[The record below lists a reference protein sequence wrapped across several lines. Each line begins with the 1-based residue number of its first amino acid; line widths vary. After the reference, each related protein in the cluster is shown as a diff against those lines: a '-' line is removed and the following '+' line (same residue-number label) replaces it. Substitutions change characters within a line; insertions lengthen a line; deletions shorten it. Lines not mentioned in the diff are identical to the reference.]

1 MPQTMQRVHH
11 LWHDIKIRRYE
22 TILLVKQAGNVQCCE
37 VIRRRFCAA
46 HQLGGAVL
54 AEQNLCGAQTA
65 IVVITHGE
73 AVRTGVMN
81 DEQIANINLRQFA
94 VDSELIAVLTQRAGH
109 IIGMIARCML
119 LAQHRDVMVC
129 TIDSRTH
136 QIGSTSVYTNVMLIG
151 VLTVFGHGSHGAT
164 RWFKIG
170 PIQLQPSEFLKLA
183 LILLVAKL
191 VAANK
196 ERLNSIKFL
205 ALIAC
210 LTLFP
215 ILLVAM
221 QPNLS
226 TTILLCLIIIAM
238 LYCAGVSYKIFGI
251 AILIAVPVISAFLI
265 YVVSV
270 EHPILIEDYQRKR
283 IVDFI
288 EGNKSEE
295 VDMTDAGTYQQAYAV
310 QAIGSG
316 QLYGK
321 GLNNN
326 DTSSLKNAGYIAEA
340 QNDFIFAVIG
350 EELGFTGS
358 CITIFLL
365 FLIVLECIITAV
377 RARNFEG
384 RLICCGVAI
393 YIGFQTFI
401 NIGVVSWILP
411 NTGVPLPFFSC
422 GITSLLTLFIAM
434 GIVLNVSLQRNVE
447 RDDDMF
453 ADDFR
458 G

>member
-1 MPQTMQRVHH
+1 
-11 LWHDIKIRRYE
+11 
-22 TILLVKQAGNVQCCE
+22 
-37 VIRRRFCAA
+37 
-46 HQLGGAVL
+46 
-54 AEQNLCGAQTA
+54 
-65 IVVITHGE
+65 
-73 AVRTGVMN
+73 
-81 DEQIANINLRQFA
+81 
-94 VDSELIAVLTQRAGH
+94 
-109 IIGMIARCML
+109 
-119 LAQHRDVMVC
+119 
-129 TIDSRTH
+129 
-136 QIGSTSVYTNVMLIG
+136 MLIG

-196 ERLNSIKFL
+196 EKLN
-205 ALIAC
+205 
-210 LTLFP
+210 
-215 ILLVAM
+215 
-221 QPNLS
+221 
-226 TTILLCLIIIAM
+226 
-238 LYCAGVSYKIFGI
+238 
-251 AILIAVPVISAFLI
+251 
-265 YVVSV
+265 SV

-288 EGNKSEE
+288 EGKSEE
-295 VDMTDAGTYQQAYAV
+295 VDMNDAGTYQQAYAV

-316 QLYGK
+316 KLTGK
-321 GLNNN
+321 GLNNK
-326 DTSSLKNAGYIAEA
+326 DTSSLKNAGYI
-340 QNDFIFAVIG
+340 AVIG

-365 FLIVLECIITAV
+365 FLIVIECIIAAV
-377 RARNFEG
+377 RAKDFGG

>member
-1 MPQTMQRVHH
+1 MLKKYKLRS
-11 LWHDIKIRRYE
+11 YNF
-22 TILLVKQAGNVQCCE
+22 ILVFILIVTSVFALAVVNSANSAYTVKQGAGIAISFIIMIIVSFIDYNW
-37 VIRRRFCAA
+37 I
-46 HQLGGAVL
+46 LKYYWIWY
-54 AEQNLCGAQTA
+54 A
-65 IVVITHGE
+65 IV
-73 AVRTGVMN
+73 
-81 DEQIANINLRQFA
+81 
-94 VDSELIAVLTQRAGH
+94 
-109 IIGMIARCML
+109 
-119 LAQHRDVMVC
+119 
-129 TIDSRTH
+129 TI
-136 QIGSTSVYTNVMLIG
+136 MLIG

-170 PIQLQPSEFLKLA
+170 PVQLQPSEFLKLA

-196 ERLNSIKFL
+196 EKLNSIKFL
-205 ALIAC
+205 LLIAC

-215 ILLVAM
+215 ILLVAL

-226 TTILLCLIIIAM
+226 TAILLTLIVIAM
-238 LYCAGVSYKIFGI
+238 LYCSGVSYKIFGI
-251 AILIAVPVISAFLI
+251 AILVVIPVLSAFLI

-288 EGNKSEE
+288 EGKSEE
-295 VDMTDAGTYQQAYAV
+295 VDMNDAGTYQQAYAV

-365 FLIVLECIITAV
+365 FLIVLECIIESKK
-377 RARNFEG
+377 F
-384 RLICCGVAI
+384 
-393 YIGFQTFI
+393 
-401 NIGVVSWILP
+401 
-411 NTGVPLPFFSC
+411 
-422 GITSLLTLFIAM
+422 
-434 GIVLNVSLQRNVE
+434 
-447 RDDDMF
+447 
-453 ADDFR
+453 
-458 G
+458 

>member
-1 MPQTMQRVHH
+1 MIIVSFIDYN
-11 LWHDIKIRRYE
+11 W
-22 TILLVKQAGNVQCCE
+22 ILKYYW
-37 VIRRRFCAA
+37 IWY
-46 HQLGGAVL
+46 
-54 AEQNLCGAQTA
+54 A
-65 IVVITHGE
+65 IV
-73 AVRTGVMN
+73 
-81 DEQIANINLRQFA
+81 
-94 VDSELIAVLTQRAGH
+94 
-109 IIGMIARCML
+109 
-119 LAQHRDVMVC
+119 
-129 TIDSRTH
+129 TI
-136 QIGSTSVYTNVMLIG
+136 MLIG

-170 PIQLQPSEFLKLA
+170 PVQLQPSEFLKLA

-196 ERLNSIKFL
+196 EKLNSIKFL
-205 ALIAC
+205 LLIAC

-215 ILLVAM
+215 ILLVAL

-226 TTILLCLIIIAM
+226 TAILLTLIVIAM
-238 LYCAGVSYKIFGI
+238 LYCSGVSYKIFGI
-251 AILIAVPVISAFLI
+251 AILVVIPVLSAFLI

-288 EGNKSEE
+288 EGKSEE
-295 VDMTDAGTYQQAYAV
+295 VDMNDAGTYQQAYAV

-358 CITIFLL
+358 CITIF
-365 FLIVLECIITAV
+365 IVSDCS
-377 RARNFEG
+377 
-384 RLICCGVAI
+384 GV
-393 YIGFQTFI
+393 Y
-401 NIGVVSWILP
+401 NS
-411 NTGVPLPFFSC
+411 SC
-422 GITSLLTLFIAM
+422 ESKKF
-434 GIVLNVSLQRNVE
+434 
-447 RDDDMF
+447 
-453 ADDFR
+453 
-458 G
+458 

>member
-1 MPQTMQRVHH
+1 MLKKYKLRS
-11 LWHDIKIRRYE
+11 YNF
-22 TILLVKQAGNVQCCE
+22 ILVFILIVTSVFALAVVNSANSAYTVKQGAGIAISFIIMIIVSFIDYNW
-37 VIRRRFCAA
+37 I
-46 HQLGGAVL
+46 LKYYWIWY
-54 AEQNLCGAQTA
+54 A
-65 IVVITHGE
+65 IV
-73 AVRTGVMN
+73 
-81 DEQIANINLRQFA
+81 
-94 VDSELIAVLTQRAGH
+94 
-109 IIGMIARCML
+109 
-119 LAQHRDVMVC
+119 
-129 TIDSRTH
+129 TI
-136 QIGSTSVYTNVMLIG
+136 MLIG

-170 PIQLQPSEFLKLA
+170 PVQLQPSEFLKLA

-196 ERLNSIKFL
+196 EKLNSIKFL
-205 ALIAC
+205 LLIAC

-215 ILLVAM
+215 ILLVAL

-226 TTILLCLIIIAM
+226 TAILLTLIVIAM
-238 LYCAGVSYKIFGI
+238 LYCSGVSYKIFGI
-251 AILIAVPVISAFLI
+251 AILVVVPVLSAFLI

-288 EGNKSEE
+288 EGKSEE
-295 VDMTDAGTYQQAYAV
+295 VDMNDAGTYQQAYAV

-358 CITIFLL
+358 CITIF
-365 FLIVLECIITAV
+365 
-377 RARNFEG
+377 
-384 RLICCGVAI
+384 
-393 YIGFQTFI
+393 
-401 NIGVVSWILP
+401 
-411 NTGVPLPFFSC
+411 
-422 GITSLLTLFIAM
+422 
-434 GIVLNVSLQRNVE
+434 
-447 RDDDMF
+447 
-453 ADDFR
+453 
-458 G
+458 

>member
-1 MPQTMQRVHH
+1 MLKKYKLRS
-11 LWHDIKIRRYE
+11 YNF
-22 TILLVKQAGNVQCCE
+22 ILVFILIVTSVFALAVVNSANSAYTVKQGAGIAISFIIMIIVSFIDYNW
-37 VIRRRFCAA
+37 I
-46 HQLGGAVL
+46 LKYYWIWY
-54 AEQNLCGAQTA
+54 A
-65 IVVITHGE
+65 IV
-73 AVRTGVMN
+73 
-81 DEQIANINLRQFA
+81 
-94 VDSELIAVLTQRAGH
+94 
-109 IIGMIARCML
+109 
-119 LAQHRDVMVC
+119 
-129 TIDSRTH
+129 TI
-136 QIGSTSVYTNVMLIG
+136 MLIG

-170 PIQLQPSEFLKLA
+170 PVQLQPSEFLKLA

-196 ERLNSIKFL
+196 EKLNSIKFL
-205 ALIAC
+205 LLIAC

-215 ILLVAM
+215 ILLVAL

-226 TTILLCLIIIAM
+226 TAILLTLIVIAM
-238 LYCAGVSYKIFGI
+238 LYCSGVSYKIFGI
-251 AILIAVPVISAFLI
+251 AILVVIPVLSAFLI

-288 EGNKSEE
+288 EGKSEE
-295 VDMTDAGTYQQAYAV
+295 VDMNDAGTYQQAYAV

-365 FLIVLECIITAV
+365 FLM
-377 RARNFEG
+377 
-384 RLICCGVAI
+384 
-393 YIGFQTFI
+393 
-401 NIGVVSWILP
+401 
-411 NTGVPLPFFSC
+411 LPF
-422 GITSLLTLFIAM
+422 
-434 GIVLNVSLQRNVE
+434 
-447 RDDDMF
+447 
-453 ADDFR
+453 
-458 G
+458 

>member
-1 MPQTMQRVHH
+1 MLKKYKLRS
-11 LWHDIKIRRYE
+11 YNF
-22 TILLVKQAGNVQCCE
+22 ILVFILIVTSVFALAVVNSANSAYTVKQGAGIAISFIIMIIVSFIDYNW
-37 VIRRRFCAA
+37 I
-46 HQLGGAVL
+46 LKYYWIWY
-54 AEQNLCGAQTA
+54 A
-65 IVVITHGE
+65 IV
-73 AVRTGVMN
+73 
-81 DEQIANINLRQFA
+81 
-94 VDSELIAVLTQRAGH
+94 
-109 IIGMIARCML
+109 
-119 LAQHRDVMVC
+119 
-129 TIDSRTH
+129 TI
-136 QIGSTSVYTNVMLIG
+136 MLIG

-170 PIQLQPSEFLKLA
+170 PVQLQPSEFLKLA

-196 ERLNSIKFL
+196 EKLNSIKFL
-205 ALIAC
+205 LLIAC

-215 ILLVAM
+215 ILLVAL

-226 TTILLCLIIIAM
+226 TAILLTLIVIAM
-238 LYCAGVSYKIFGI
+238 LYCSGVSYKIFGI
-251 AILIAVPVISAFLI
+251 AILVVVPVLSAFLI

-288 EGNKSEE
+288 EGKSEE
-295 VDMTDAGTYQQAYAV
+295 VDMNDAGTYQQAYAV

-365 FLIVLECIITAV
+365 FLIVLECIIVAV

-384 RLICCGVAI
+384 RLICCSNI
-393 YIGFQTFI
+393 Y
-401 NIGVVSWILP
+401 WI
-411 NTGVPLPFFSC
+411 SD
-422 GITSLLTLFIAM
+422 IY
-434 GIVLNVSLQRNVE
+434 
-447 RDDDMF
+447 
-453 ADDFR
+453 
-458 G
+458 

>member
-1 MPQTMQRVHH
+1 MLKKYKLRS
-11 LWHDIKIRRYE
+11 YNF
-22 TILLVKQAGNVQCCE
+22 ILVFILIVTSVFALAVVNSANSAYTVKQGAGIAISFIIMIIVSFIDYNW
-37 VIRRRFCAA
+37 I
-46 HQLGGAVL
+46 LKYYWIWY
-54 AEQNLCGAQTA
+54 A
-65 IVVITHGE
+65 IV
-73 AVRTGVMN
+73 
-81 DEQIANINLRQFA
+81 
-94 VDSELIAVLTQRAGH
+94 
-109 IIGMIARCML
+109 
-119 LAQHRDVMVC
+119 
-129 TIDSRTH
+129 TI
-136 QIGSTSVYTNVMLIG
+136 MLIG

-170 PIQLQPSEFLKLA
+170 PVQLQPSEFLKLA

-196 ERLNSIKFL
+196 EKLNSIKFL
-205 ALIAC
+205 LLIAC

-215 ILLVAM
+215 ILLVAL

-226 TTILLCLIIIAM
+226 TAILLTLIVIAM
-238 LYCAGVSYKIFGI
+238 LYCSGVSYKIFGI
-251 AILIAVPVISAFLI
+251 AILVAIPVLSAFLI

-283 IVDFI
+283 IVDVI
-288 EGNKSEE
+288 EGKSEE
-295 VDMTDAGTYQQAYAV
+295 VDMNDAGTYQQAYAV

-365 FLIVLECIITAV
+365 FLIVL
-377 RARNFEG
+377 
-384 RLICCGVAI
+384 
-393 YIGFQTFI
+393 
-401 NIGVVSWILP
+401 
-411 NTGVPLPFFSC
+411 
-422 GITSLLTLFIAM
+422 
-434 GIVLNVSLQRNVE
+434 
-447 RDDDMF
+447 
-453 ADDFR
+453 
-458 G
+458 

>member
-1 MPQTMQRVHH
+1 MLKKYKLRS
-11 LWHDIKIRRYE
+11 YNF
-22 TILLVKQAGNVQCCE
+22 ILVFIL
-37 VIRRRFCAA
+37 
-46 HQLGGAVL
+46 
-54 AEQNLCGAQTA
+54 
-65 IVVITHGE
+65 IV
-73 AVRTGVMN
+73 
-81 DEQIANINLRQFA
+81 
-94 VDSELIAVLTQRAGH
+94 
-109 IIGMIARCML
+109 
-119 LAQHRDVMVC
+119 
-129 TIDSRTH
+129 
-136 QIGSTSVYTNVMLIG
+136 TSVFALAVVNSANSAYTMKQGAGMVVSFIIMFIVSFIDYNWILKYFWIWYGVVTVMLIG

-270 EHPILIEDYQRKR
+270 EHPILIED
-283 IVDFI
+283 
-288 EGNKSEE
+288 
-295 VDMTDAGTYQQAYAV
+295 YQQAYAV

>member
-1 MPQTMQRVHH
+1 MLKKYKLRS
-11 LWHDIKIRRYE
+11 YNF
-22 TILLVKQAGNVQCCE
+22 ILVFILIVTSVFALAVVNSANSAYTVKQGAGIAISFIIMIIVSFIDYNW
-37 VIRRRFCAA
+37 I
-46 HQLGGAVL
+46 LKYYWIWY
-54 AEQNLCGAQTA
+54 A
-65 IVVITHGE
+65 IV
-73 AVRTGVMN
+73 
-81 DEQIANINLRQFA
+81 
-94 VDSELIAVLTQRAGH
+94 
-109 IIGMIARCML
+109 
-119 LAQHRDVMVC
+119 
-129 TIDSRTH
+129 TI
-136 QIGSTSVYTNVMLIG
+136 MLIG

-170 PIQLQPSEFLKLA
+170 PVQLQPSEFLKLA

-196 ERLNSIKFL
+196 EKLNSIKFL
-205 ALIAC
+205 LLIAC

-215 ILLVAM
+215 ILLVAL

-226 TTILLCLIIIAM
+226 TAILLTLIVIAM
-238 LYCAGVSYKIFGI
+238 LYCSGVSYKIFGI
-251 AILIAVPVISAFLI
+251 AILVVVPVLSAFLI

-288 EGNKSEE
+288 EGKSEE
-295 VDMTDAGTYQQAYAV
+295 VDMNDAGTYQQAYAV

-365 FLIVLECIITAV
+365 FLIVLECIIVAV

-401 NIGVVSWILP
+401 NIGVVTKLLP
-411 NTGVPLPFFSC
+411 NTGLPLPFLSN
-422 GITSLLTLFIAM
+422 GLTSLISNMMAI
-434 GIVLNVSLQRNVE
+434 GILLNVGIQPNRGSSSL
-447 RDDDMF
+447 
-453 ADDFR
+453 DF
-458 G
+458 

>member
-1 MPQTMQRVHH
+1 MLKKYKLRS
-11 LWHDIKIRRYE
+11 YNF
-22 TILLVKQAGNVQCCE
+22 ILVFIL
-37 VIRRRFCAA
+37 
-46 HQLGGAVL
+46 
-54 AEQNLCGAQTA
+54 
-65 IVVITHGE
+65 IV
-73 AVRTGVMN
+73 
-81 DEQIANINLRQFA
+81 
-94 VDSELIAVLTQRAGH
+94 
-109 IIGMIARCML
+109 
-119 LAQHRDVMVC
+119 
-129 TIDSRTH
+129 
-136 QIGSTSVYTNVMLIG
+136 TSVFALAVVNSANSAYTLKQGAGIAISFIIMIIVSFIDYNWLLKYYWIWYVIVNIMLIG

-164 RWFKIG
+164 RWFK
-170 PIQLQPSEFLKLA
+170 PSEFLKLA

-196 ERLNSIKFL
+196 EKLNSIKFL
-205 ALIAC
+205 LLIAC

-215 ILLVAM
+215 ILLVAL

-226 TTILLCLIIIAM
+226 TAILLSLIVIAM
-238 LYCAGVSYKIFGI
+238 LYCSGVSYKIFGI
-251 AILIAVPVISAFLI
+251 AILIAIPVLSAFLI

-288 EGNKSEE
+288 EGKSEE
-295 VDMTDAGTYQQAYAV
+295 VDMNDAGTYQQAYAV

-316 QLYGK
+316 KLTGK
-321 GLNNN
+321 GLNNK

-365 FLIVLECIITAV
+365 FLIVIECIIAAV
-377 RARNFEG
+377 RAKDFGG

>member
-1 MPQTMQRVHH
+1 MLKKYKLRS
-11 LWHDIKIRRYE
+11 YNF
-22 TILLVKQAGNVQCCE
+22 ILVFILIVTSVFALAVVNSANSAYTVKQGAGIAISFIIMIIVSFIDYNW
-37 VIRRRFCAA
+37 I
-46 HQLGGAVL
+46 LKYYWIWY
-54 AEQNLCGAQTA
+54 A
-65 IVVITHGE
+65 IV
-73 AVRTGVMN
+73 
-81 DEQIANINLRQFA
+81 
-94 VDSELIAVLTQRAGH
+94 
-109 IIGMIARCML
+109 
-119 LAQHRDVMVC
+119 
-129 TIDSRTH
+129 TI
-136 QIGSTSVYTNVMLIG
+136 MLIG

-170 PIQLQPSEFLKLA
+170 PVQLQPSEFLKLA

-196 ERLNSIKFL
+196 EKLNSIKFL
-205 ALIAC
+205 LLIAC

-215 ILLVAM
+215 ILLVAL

-226 TTILLCLIIIAM
+226 TAILLTLIVIAM
-238 LYCAGVSYKIFGI
+238 LYCSGVSYKIFGI
-251 AILIAVPVISAFLI
+251 AILVVVPVLSAFLI

-288 EGNKSEE
+288 EGKSEE
-295 VDMTDAGTYQQAYAV
+295 VDMNDAGTYQQAYAV

-340 QNDFIFAVIG
+340 KNDFIFAVIG

-365 FLIVLECIITAV
+365 FLIVLECIIVAV

-393 YIGFQTFI
+393 
-401 NIGVVSWILP
+401 
-411 NTGVPLPFFSC
+411 
-422 GITSLLTLFIAM
+422 
-434 GIVLNVSLQRNVE
+434 
-447 RDDDMF
+447 
-453 ADDFR
+453 
-458 G
+458 

>member
-1 MPQTMQRVHH
+1 
-11 LWHDIKIRRYE
+11 
-22 TILLVKQAGNVQCCE
+22 
-37 VIRRRFCAA
+37 
-46 HQLGGAVL
+46 
-54 AEQNLCGAQTA
+54 
-65 IVVITHGE
+65 
-73 AVRTGVMN
+73 
-81 DEQIANINLRQFA
+81 
-94 VDSELIAVLTQRAGH
+94 
-109 IIGMIARCML
+109 
-119 LAQHRDVMVC
+119 
-129 TIDSRTH
+129 
-136 QIGSTSVYTNVMLIG
+136 MLIG

-170 PIQLQPSEFLKLA
+170 PVQLQPSEFLKLA

-196 ERLNSIKFL
+196 EKLNSIKFL
-205 ALIAC
+205 LLIAC

-215 ILLVAM
+215 ILLVAL

-226 TTILLCLIIIAM
+226 TAILLTLIVIAM
-238 LYCAGVSYKIFGI
+238 LYCSGVSYKIFGI
-251 AILIAVPVISAFLI
+251 AILVVVPVLSAFLI

-288 EGNKSEE
+288 EGKSEE
-295 VDMTDAGTYQQAYAV
+295 VDMNDAGTYQQAYAV

-365 FLIVLECIITAV
+365 FLIVLECIIVAV

-411 NTGVPLPFFSC
+411 NTGVPLP
-422 GITSLLTLFIAM
+422 ITSLLTLFIAM

>member
-1 MPQTMQRVHH
+1 MLKKYKLRS
-11 LWHDIKIRRYE
+11 YNF
-22 TILLVKQAGNVQCCE
+22 ILVFILIVTSVFALAVVNSANSAYTVKQGAGIAISFIIMIIVSFIDYNW
-37 VIRRRFCAA
+37 I
-46 HQLGGAVL
+46 LKYYWIWY
-54 AEQNLCGAQTA
+54 A
-65 IVVITHGE
+65 IV
-73 AVRTGVMN
+73 
-81 DEQIANINLRQFA
+81 
-94 VDSELIAVLTQRAGH
+94 
-109 IIGMIARCML
+109 
-119 LAQHRDVMVC
+119 
-129 TIDSRTH
+129 TI
-136 QIGSTSVYTNVMLIG
+136 MLIG

-170 PIQLQPSEFLKLA
+170 PVQLQPSEFLKLA

-196 ERLNSIKFL
+196 EKLNSIKFL
-205 ALIAC
+205 LLIAC

-215 ILLVAM
+215 ILLVAL

-226 TTILLCLIIIAM
+226 TAILLTLIVIAM
-238 LYCAGVSYKIFGI
+238 LYCSGVSYKIFGI
-251 AILIAVPVISAFLI
+251 AILVAIPVLSAFLI

-288 EGNKSEE
+288 EGKSEE
-295 VDMTDAGTYQQAYAV
+295 VDMNDAGTYQQAYAV

-365 FLIVLECIITAV
+365 FLIVLECIM
-377 RARNFEG
+377 
-384 RLICCGVAI
+384 RL
-393 YIGFQTFI
+393 
-401 NIGVVSWILP
+401 
-411 NTGVPLPFFSC
+411 
-422 GITSLLTLFIAM
+422 
-434 GIVLNVSLQRNVE
+434 
-447 RDDDMF
+447 
-453 ADDFR
+453 
-458 G
+458 

>member
-1 MPQTMQRVHH
+1 MLKKYKLRS
-11 LWHDIKIRRYE
+11 YNF
-22 TILLVKQAGNVQCCE
+22 ILVFILIVTSVFALAVVNSANSAYTVKQGAGIAISFIIMIIVSFIDYNW
-37 VIRRRFCAA
+37 I
-46 HQLGGAVL
+46 LKYYWIWY
-54 AEQNLCGAQTA
+54 A
-65 IVVITHGE
+65 IV
-73 AVRTGVMN
+73 
-81 DEQIANINLRQFA
+81 
-94 VDSELIAVLTQRAGH
+94 
-109 IIGMIARCML
+109 
-119 LAQHRDVMVC
+119 
-129 TIDSRTH
+129 TI
-136 QIGSTSVYTNVMLIG
+136 MLIG

-170 PIQLQPSEFLKLA
+170 PVQLQPSEFLKLA

-196 ERLNSIKFL
+196 EKLNSIKFL
-205 ALIAC
+205 LLIAC

-215 ILLVAM
+215 ILLVAL

-226 TTILLCLIIIAM
+226 TAILLTLIVIAM
-238 LYCAGVSYKIFGI
+238 LYCSGVRYKIFGI
-251 AILIAVPVISAFLI
+251 AILVVVPVLSAFLI

-288 EGNKSEE
+288 EGKSEE
-295 VDMTDAGTYQQAYAV
+295 VDMNDAGTYQQAYAV

-365 FLIVLECIITAV
+365 FWSV
-377 RARNFEG
+377 
-384 RLICCGVAI
+384 
-393 YIGFQTFI
+393 
-401 NIGVVSWILP
+401 
-411 NTGVPLPFFSC
+411 
-422 GITSLLTLFIAM
+422 
-434 GIVLNVSLQRNVE
+434 
-447 RDDDMF
+447 
-453 ADDFR
+453 
-458 G
+458 

>member
-1 MPQTMQRVHH
+1 MLKKYKLRS
-11 LWHDIKIRRYE
+11 YNF
-22 TILLVKQAGNVQCCE
+22 ILVFILIVTSVFALAVVNSANSAYTVKQGAGIAISFIIMIIVSFIDYNW
-37 VIRRRFCAA
+37 I
-46 HQLGGAVL
+46 LKYYWIWY
-54 AEQNLCGAQTA
+54 A
-65 IVVITHGE
+65 IV
-73 AVRTGVMN
+73 
-81 DEQIANINLRQFA
+81 
-94 VDSELIAVLTQRAGH
+94 
-109 IIGMIARCML
+109 
-119 LAQHRDVMVC
+119 
-129 TIDSRTH
+129 TI
-136 QIGSTSVYTNVMLIG
+136 MLIG

-170 PIQLQPSEFLKLA
+170 PVQLQPSEFLKLA

-196 ERLNSIKFL
+196 EKLNSIKFL
-205 ALIAC
+205 LLIAC

-215 ILLVAM
+215 ILLVAL

-226 TTILLCLIIIAM
+226 TAILLTLIVIAM
-238 LYCAGVSYKIFGI
+238 LYCSGVSYKIFGI
-251 AILIAVPVISAFLI
+251 AILVVIPVLSAFLI

-288 EGNKSEE
+288 EGKSEE
-295 VDMTDAGTYQQAYAV
+295 VDMNDAGTYQQAYAV

-365 FLIVLECIITAV
+365 FLIVLECIIVAV

-384 RLICCGVAI
+384 RWCSNI
-393 YIGFQTFI
+393 Y
-401 NIGVVSWILP
+401 WI
-411 NTGVPLPFFSC
+411 SD
-422 GITSLLTLFIAM
+422 IY
-434 GIVLNVSLQRNVE
+434 
-447 RDDDMF
+447 
-453 ADDFR
+453 
-458 G
+458 